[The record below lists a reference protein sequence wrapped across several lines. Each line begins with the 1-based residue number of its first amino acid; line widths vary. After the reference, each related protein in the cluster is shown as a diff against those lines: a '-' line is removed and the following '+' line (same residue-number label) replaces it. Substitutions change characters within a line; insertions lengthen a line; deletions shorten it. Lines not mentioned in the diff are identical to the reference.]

1 MFTGVQ
7 RAIGRIREVMD
18 EPAKGAAPTNVSLTP
33 GAVEALDSIVVTLK
47 SIGFRVKT
55 AALVEAALVE
65 LKEQM
70 TDRERAIE
78 IIRRR
83 VPPHSV
89 VLPP

>member
-1 MFTGVQ
+1 
-7 RAIGRIREVMD
+7 MD
-18 EPAKGAAPTNVSLTP
+18 QPPKAAAPTNVALTP
-33 GAVEALDSIVVTLK
+33 GAVEALDQIVVLLK
-47 SIGFRVKT
+47 DIGFRVKT

-70 TDRERAIE
+70 SDRERAIE
-78 IIRRR
+78 IVRRR